1 MTRTGDPRTGT
12 PLDGLRIGDTERDAV
27 VVALHDHFAAGRLDR
42 GELDERM
49 DAALAAKTRGDLR
62 ALVRDLPPPHGL
74 PEAAEDRP
82 RPAPVPG
89 RVPWGRPGLMHA
101 DPHRMH
107 RQRMHE
113 HRMHWHRHAHGH
125 GPPSPAFPLLLG
137 VFLVLTFT
145 VGAGTGLLAVL
156 GIAMAVWLARAVRV
170 AATLR
175 R

>member
-1 MTRTGDPRTGT
+1 MTETPRTDTTRTDEPRT
-12 PLDGLRIGDTERDAV
+12 DELRIGDAERDAV

-62 ALVRDLPPPHGL
+62 ALVRDLPHPHGL
-74 PEAAEDRP
+74 PEAARDRDRDRP
-82 RPAPVPG
+82 TSVPGPVPG
-89 RVPWGRPGLMHA
+89 QVPWGRPGPMHA
-101 DPHRMH
+101 GPHRMH
-107 RQRMHE
+107 R
-113 HRMHWHRHAHGH
+113 HRHRH

-156 GIAMAVWLARAVRV
+156 GVAMAVWLARAARV
-170 AATLR
+170 AAALR

>member
-1 MTRTGDPRTGT
+1 MNDAPRTDAPHT
-12 PLDGLRIGDTERDAV
+12 EALRIGDAERDAV

-42 GELDERM
+42 AELDERM

-74 PEAAEDRP
+74 PEAAQDRP

-89 RVPWGRPGLMHA
+89 QVPWGHPGLMYA
-101 DPHRMH
+101 GPHRVH
-107 RQRMHE
+107 RDG
-113 HRMHWHRHAHGH
+113 HRH

-156 GIAMAVWLARAVRV
+156 GVAMVVWLARAARL
-170 AATLR
+170 AATVR
-175 R
+175 HAHRADSR

>member
-1 MTRTGDPRTGT
+1 MNGEPRTGEPRT
-12 PLDGLRIGDTERDAV
+12 GEPRTGELRVGELRVGDTERDAV

-74 PEAAEDRP
+74 PEAAKP
-82 RPAPVPG
+82 RPAPVPAPVPG
-89 RVPWGRPGLMHA
+89 QGPWGHRGPVHA
-101 DPHRMH
+101 GPYRPHR
-107 RQRMHE
+107 
-113 HRMHWHRHAHGH
+113 H

-145 VGAGTGLLAVL
+145 AGAGTGLLAAL
-156 GIAMAVWLARAVRV
+156 GVAMVVWLARAARV
-170 AATLR
+170 AAALR